1 MRRIKYFC
9 YYHYK
14 HGDKSREG
22 VQAASTK
29 IDYIVDVLNRNGYV
43 VDIISMSGITKKGFN
58 FDVGGITA
66 WGGGNTLRHFLSF
79 GKIRSVFR
87 VPARWL
93 TNVHFFLW
101 TLLHVKHGEQI
112 IVYHSLGYCTM
123 FNLLKK
129 FKGFRVIGEIE
140 EIYQDVHSQSDSV
153 RKAELDFVS
162 HCDKYIFPTQLL
174 NEKFNIKG
182 KPFVVVHGVYSVAQ
196 KRAEKFRDG
205 KIHVVYGGTFDPNK
219 GGAAAAAAAAA
230 YLPDSYHV
238 HICGFGTQIDTE
250 LIRHTIEETNKKG
263 GATVTFEGLLYG
275 EDYTR
280 FIQQCHIGLSTQ
292 NPTAAFNGTSFP
304 SKILVYLSNG
314 LSVVSIRIPAIA
326 TSAVVDTVWFYD
338 EQTPQK
344 IAEAI
349 MQVPTDNSFLP
360 ATLLQRLDR
369 LFSDNFKKMLQQ

>member
-14 HGDKSREG
+14 CGDKSREG

-29 IDYIVDVLNRNGYV
+29 IDYIVNVLNRKGYA

-58 FDVGGITA
+58 FDVGGIMA
-66 WGGGNTLRHFLSF
+66 WGEKNTLRHFLSF

-101 TLLHVKHGEQI
+101 TLLHVKHGEQVM
-112 IVYHSLGYCTM
+112 VYHSLGYCGM
-123 FNLLKK
+123 FNLLRKL
-129 FKGFRVIGEIE
+129 KGFRVIGEIE

-153 RKAELDFVS
+153 RKAELDFIS
-162 HCDKYIFPTQLL
+162 QCDKYIFPTQLL

-182 KPFVVVHGVYSVAQ
+182 KPFVVVHGVYSVAP
-196 KRAEKFRDG
+196 KLIGKFQDG

-219 GGAAAAAAAAA
+219 GGAAATTAA
-230 YLPDSYHV
+230 YLPDNYCV
-238 HICGFGTQIDTE
+238 HICGFGTHADTE
-250 LIRHTIEETNKKG
+250 LICHIIEETNKKG

-292 NPTAAFNGTSFP
+292 NPAATFNGTSFP

-326 TSAVVDTVWFYD
+326 TSAVADAVRFYD

-349 MQVPTDNSFLP
+349 MQVPTDNSFSP
-360 ATLLQRLDR
+360 AALLQRHDR
-369 LFSDNFKKMLQQ
+369 LFGDNLKNMLRQ

>member
-14 HGDKSREG
+14 CGDKSREG

-29 IDYIVDVLNRNGYV
+29 IDYIVNVLNRKGYA

-58 FDVGGITA
+58 FDVGGIMA
-66 WGGGNTLRHFLSF
+66 WGEKNTLRHFLSF

-101 TLLHVKHGEQI
+101 TLLHVKHGEQVM
-112 IVYHSLGYCTM
+112 VYHSLGYCGM
-123 FNLLKK
+123 FNLLRKL
-129 FKGFRVIGEIE
+129 KGFRVIGEIE

-153 RKAELDFVS
+153 RKAELDFIS
-162 HCDKYIFPTQLL
+162 QCDKYIFPTQLL

-182 KPFVVVHGVYSVAQ
+182 KPFVVVHGVYSVAP
-196 KRAEKFRDG
+196 KLIGKFQDG

-219 GGAAAAAAAAA
+219 GGAAAATTAA
-230 YLPDSYHV
+230 YLPDNYCV
-238 HICGFGTQIDTE
+238 HICGFGTHADTE
-250 LIRHTIEETNKKG
+250 LICHIIEETNKKG

-292 NPTAAFNGTSFP
+292 NPAATFNGTSFP

-326 TSAVVDTVWFYD
+326 TSAVADAVRFYD

-349 MQVPTDNSFLP
+349 MQVPTDNSFSP
-360 ATLLQRLDR
+360 AALLQRHDR
-369 LFSDNFKKMLQQ
+369 LFGDNLKNMLRQ